1 MGVTLPVEVVL
12 GRMAGALSRVGIPA
26 QAAGDALKSRTGSSL
41 FDAQVKRACS
51 NIVSLLSKGVSGK
64 WSRSELRDSN
74 RKQKAK
80 SSSMPSFPDFLPVLR
95 SQTHQHLDDSQEH
108 RAETS
113 HDHPI

>member
-51 NIVSLLSKGVSGK
+51 NSQATKGLTTVLYLNQRPSRPDGQRAPKLPCSIRVLSQIIIILYPFY
-64 WSRSELRDSN
+64 RS
-74 RKQKAK
+74 
-80 SSSMPSFPDFLPVLR
+80 
-95 SQTHQHLDDSQEH
+95 
-108 RAETS
+108 
-113 HDHPI
+113 